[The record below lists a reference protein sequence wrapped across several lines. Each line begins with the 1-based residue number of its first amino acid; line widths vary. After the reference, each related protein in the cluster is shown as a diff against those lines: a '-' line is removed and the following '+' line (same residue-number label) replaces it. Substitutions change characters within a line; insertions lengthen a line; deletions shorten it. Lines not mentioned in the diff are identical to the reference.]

1 MKDRNPFKLNL
12 ILWSCVLIYSITMCI
27 VSIFTSSNIAII
39 IHLCFVV
46 FDSFFLGWAIS
57 NYIQYNKFAN
67 SFEEFN
73 NYLKELIKNED
84 LIKNEPFKE
93 FKSGKEERE

>member
-12 ILWSCVLIYSITMCI
+12 ILWSCILLYSLTMCI

-46 FDSFFLGWAIS
+46 FDGVFLGWTICKYFDYKDFIES
-57 NYIQYNKFAN
+57 KNKMIDLL
-67 SFEEFN
+67 EMCV
-73 NYLKELIKNED
+73 KEMEKN
-84 LIKNEPFKE
+84 KNEPFKE
-93 FKSGKEERE
+93 FKSGKEEN